1 MINILIDSLPDYVV
15 VDGKKYKVVTDFRE
29 WIRFALLVSSEE
41 VSNELKL
48 SMMLQ
53 WYMNDMPKDIAKAI
67 DSLGIFFAGKELHE
81 ITEQSDTKET
91 TSSNAVPFDFQTD
104 AADIYASFLL
114 HYRIDLQSI
123 DYMHWY
129 KFRIL
134 FEELPPESSIKKKI
148 YYRTV
153 DLNTIKNK
161 EERNRIEEIRQKIK
175 IVQKKKTVVSDW
187 DIGDVFA

>member
-1 MINILIDSLPDYVV
+1 MINILIDSLPDYVA

-29 WIRFALLVSSEE
+29 WIRFALLVTSEE
-41 VSNELKL
+41 VNDEKKL

-81 ITEQSDTKET
+81 ITEQSHKEAT
-91 TSSNAVPFDFQTD
+91 TSNAPSFDFQID

-114 HYRIDLQSI
+114 HYKIDLQSI

-134 FEELPPESSIKKKI
+134 FEELPPESSIKKKM

-161 EERNRIEEIRQKIK
+161 KERNRIREIRQNIK